1 MRFIRKKMRVNV
13 IKAYLKKEF
22 VELVRTKMIYFIYIV
37 PVMILIL
44 FGFGIRLEVTHA
56 KTIIIDQEHTKFSQN
71 IIDRFSHTKY
81 FDAKVLNISENSAL
95 KLMQSN
101 RADIVIIISKEL
113 AIFVDGS
120 FPLRAQTLE
129 GYVQKVLMSGT
140 PLKIKMEVRNFFNE
154 SMNDFNAIVPG
165 VLGIIFLVAPALFS
179 ALLIVKEKENGTI
192 FNFYSS
198 SVKKSEFLIAK
209 LTPIFLLYSINIFL
223 MLLMVFYIFHLPFRG
238 SFLLYFLT
246 NEVYILVSLGFGLL
260 VSILTSSQIAAL
272 VIVII
277 ITIIP
282 GFLYS
287 GIMMPISSMTGGSR
301 IEAHIFP
308 VMYFNHIMYDSF
320 LVGEGFKSLKNI
332 EYLLILCGYATL
344 ILFVGSSLLKKV
356 VK

>member
-1 MRFIRKKMRVNV
+1 MRLNV
-13 IKAYLKKEF
+13 IKVYLKKEF
-22 VELVRTKMIYFIYIV
+22 IELIRTKMIFFIYIV
-37 PVMILIL
+37 PIMILLL

-56 KTIIIDQEHTKFSQN
+56 KTIIIDQEHNKFSRE
-71 IIDRFSHTKY
+71 IIDKFSHTKY
-81 FDAKVLNISENSAL
+81 FDTKVLNISDNKAL
-95 KLMQSN
+95 KLMQEGK
-101 RADIVIIISKEL
+101 ADIVIFISKEI
-113 AIFVDGS
+113 AVFIDGS

-129 GYVQKVLMSGT
+129 GYVQKVLTSGV
-140 PLKIKMEVRNFFNE
+140 PFKIKMEVRNFFNE
-154 SMNDFNAIVPG
+154 SLNDFNAIVPG

-179 ALLIVKEKENGTI
+179 SLLIVKEKETGTI

-209 LTPIFLLYSINIFL
+209 LTPIFLLYSINIFI
-223 MLLMVFYIFHLPFRG
+223 MLLIVFYVFHLPFRG
-238 SFLLYFLT
+238 SFLLYFIT
-246 NEVYILVSLGFGLL
+246 NEIYILVSLGFGLL
-260 VSILTSSQIAAL
+260 VSIITSSQIAAL

-287 GIMMPISSMTGGSR
+287 GIMMPISSMTGESL

-320 LVGEGFKSLKNI
+320 LVGNGFKSLKNI
-332 EYLLILCGYATL
+332 EYLFILCGYAFFML
-344 ILFVGSSLLKKV
+344 LFGSILLKKA